1 MLQVAEYENFVRKR
15 ITQLRHR
22 LHVSEH
28 KMSLDL
34 GKSGSYMRSIS
45 IGKAMPSMH
54 EFLRI
59 CEYLGVTPQEF
70 FTGAGDETDR
80 INIFNRLQDL
90 DDGDIQKL
98 QTFLGWIEYLSDDGK
113 IIGYVTPFTDVDKF
127 RKEILEAAEVGMP
140 ITPVVFPDKL
150 DKPLGLPRDIYWPGG
165 FRKEKRQTY
174 PYEIYQT
181 NNRNFVF
188 RNYAYAKTRMKVAD
202 YKLVYSGQMERWDEP
217 EDIYIAHNQSNR
229 PNAQKMRS
237 VSISDIIVVHNRSE
251 TQAFYVDEYGY
262 RQVDYLLPEL
272 ENLKQSEPEP
282 YKR

>member
-1 MLQVAEYENFVRKR
+1 MKKEFVLSLSQSYRQDLLDAIQLAEQGMLSPSQQAYCFEEIEDTNSINGKGCTCLLQVAEYENFVRKR

-70 FTGAGDETDR
+70 FTGAGDETVR

-98 QTFLGWIEYLSDDGK
+98 QTFLDWME
-113 IIGYVTPFTDVDKF
+113 
-127 RKEILEAAEVGMP
+127 
-140 ITPVVFPDKL
+140 
-150 DKPLGLPRDIYWPGG
+150 
-165 FRKEKRQTY
+165 EK
-174 PYEIYQT
+174 
-181 NNRNFVF
+181 
-188 RNYAYAKTRMKVAD
+188 
-202 YKLVYSGQMERWDEP
+202 
-217 EDIYIAHNQSNR
+217 
-229 PNAQKMRS
+229 
-237 VSISDIIVVHNRSE
+237 
-251 TQAFYVDEYGY
+251 
-262 RQVDYLLPEL
+262 
-272 ENLKQSEPEP
+272 
-282 YKR
+282 

>member
-1 MLQVAEYENFVRKR
+1 MKKEFVLSLSQSYRHDLLDAIQLAEQGMLSPSQQAYCFEEIEDTNSINGKGCTCLLQVAEYENFVRKR

-98 QTFLGWIEYLSDDGK
+98 QTFLGWME
-113 IIGYVTPFTDVDKF
+113 
-127 RKEILEAAEVGMP
+127 
-140 ITPVVFPDKL
+140 
-150 DKPLGLPRDIYWPGG
+150 
-165 FRKEKRQTY
+165 EK
-174 PYEIYQT
+174 
-181 NNRNFVF
+181 
-188 RNYAYAKTRMKVAD
+188 
-202 YKLVYSGQMERWDEP
+202 
-217 EDIYIAHNQSNR
+217 
-229 PNAQKMRS
+229 
-237 VSISDIIVVHNRSE
+237 
-251 TQAFYVDEYGY
+251 
-262 RQVDYLLPEL
+262 
-272 ENLKQSEPEP
+272 
-282 YKR
+282 

>member
-98 QTFLGWIEYLSDDGK
+98 QTFLGWMQANS
-113 IIGYVTPFTDVDKF
+113 TDM
-127 RKEILEAAEVGMP
+127 I
-140 ITPVVFPDKL
+140 
-150 DKPLGLPRDIYWPGG
+150 
-165 FRKEKRQTY
+165 
-174 PYEIYQT
+174 
-181 NNRNFVF
+181 
-188 RNYAYAKTRMKVAD
+188 
-202 YKLVYSGQMERWDEP
+202 P
-217 EDIYIAHNQSNR
+217 ETGTDR
-229 PNAQKMRS
+229 
-237 VSISDIIVVHNRSE
+237 
-251 TQAFYVDEYGY
+251 YVDRDWINPMAYF
-262 RQVDYLLPEL
+262 
-272 ENLKQSEPEP
+272 
-282 YKR
+282 

>member
-98 QTFLGWIEYLSDDGK
+98 QTFLGWMQANS
-113 IIGYVTPFTDVDKF
+113 TD
-127 RKEILEAAEVGMP
+127 M
-140 ITPVVFPDKL
+140 
-150 DKPLGLPRDIYWPGG
+150 
-165 FRKEKRQTY
+165 
-174 PYEIYQT
+174 
-181 NNRNFVF
+181 N
-188 RNYAYAKTRMKVAD
+188 
-202 YKLVYSGQMERWDEP
+202 P
-217 EDIYIAHNQSNR
+217 ETGTDR
-229 PNAQKMRS
+229 
-237 VSISDIIVVHNRSE
+237 
-251 TQAFYVDEYGY
+251 YVDRDWINPMAYF
-262 RQVDYLLPEL
+262 
-272 ENLKQSEPEP
+272 
-282 YKR
+282 

>member
-1 MLQVAEYENFVRKR
+1 LLQVAEYENFVRKR

-98 QTFLGWIEYLSDDGK
+98 QTFLGWMQANS
-113 IIGYVTPFTDVDKF
+113 TD
-127 RKEILEAAEVGMP
+127 M
-140 ITPVVFPDKL
+140 
-150 DKPLGLPRDIYWPGG
+150 
-165 FRKEKRQTY
+165 
-174 PYEIYQT
+174 
-181 NNRNFVF
+181 N
-188 RNYAYAKTRMKVAD
+188 
-202 YKLVYSGQMERWDEP
+202 P
-217 EDIYIAHNQSNR
+217 ETGTDR
-229 PNAQKMRS
+229 
-237 VSISDIIVVHNRSE
+237 
-251 TQAFYVDEYGY
+251 YVDRDWINPMAYF
-262 RQVDYLLPEL
+262 
-272 ENLKQSEPEP
+272 
-282 YKR
+282 

>member
-28 KMSLDL
+28 KMSLAL

-45 IGKAMPSMH
+45 IGKALPSMH

-98 QTFLGWIEYLSDDGK
+98 QTFLGWIE
-113 IIGYVTPFTDVDKF
+113 
-127 RKEILEAAEVGMP
+127 
-140 ITPVVFPDKL
+140 
-150 DKPLGLPRDIYWPGG
+150 
-165 FRKEKRQTY
+165 EK
-174 PYEIYQT
+174 
-181 NNRNFVF
+181 
-188 RNYAYAKTRMKVAD
+188 
-202 YKLVYSGQMERWDEP
+202 
-217 EDIYIAHNQSNR
+217 
-229 PNAQKMRS
+229 
-237 VSISDIIVVHNRSE
+237 
-251 TQAFYVDEYGY
+251 
-262 RQVDYLLPEL
+262 
-272 ENLKQSEPEP
+272 
-282 YKR
+282 